1 MSFFSS
7 EVIAALAAIMTAI
20 ATFMAAIAARKML
33 KHEQFQEKNK
43 VLFLKHQSEVEHLQ
57 KLIASFA
64 KVIALASLEWNDERN
79 QNLDSSIQEIQ
90 LHVSVLESLN
100 TRISEDIVQWVR
112 EKDSDGK
119 GISQVVYYELGNLH
133 AVTGEQHKEF
143 LKSKMEDLKKIQ
155 DKMFSSMTKI

>member
-1 MSFFSS
+1 MSFCSP
-7 EVIAALAAIMTAI
+7 EIIAAIPAFLTTI
-20 ATFMAAIAARKML
+20 ATFMAAFAAWKML
-33 KHEQFQEKNK
+33 KHEQFREKNK

-64 KVIALASLEWNDERN
+64 EVIALASLEWNDERN
-79 QNLDSSIQEIQ
+79 KNLDAAMQEMQ
-90 LHVSVLESLN
+90 FHVSALESLN
-100 TRISEDIVQWVR
+100 TSISTDIGRWIR
-112 EKDSDGK
+112 EKDSDRK